1 MPIIKTI
8 FSRSI
13 ELEKYRDSTI
23 ACKIISFE
31 PNLNYLNYAKLL
43 KISCFI
49 KKFQASYNRMY
60 NNLQN
65 ADL

>member
-8 FSRSI
+8 FSRST

-31 PNLNYLNYAKLL
+31 PNLNSRNH
-43 KISCFI
+43 
-49 KKFQASYNRMY
+49 
-60 NNLQN
+60 
-65 ADL
+65 